1 MEIGNLLL
9 ATIVLAGLIAVVQ
22 MIRQR
27 RVFVTLRNMWELL
40 RGFFVFGLKPN
51 PEFSLDNAGASTLP
65 FGVAAA
71 AATLLCWGAVLA
83 GI

>member
-1 MEIGNLLL
+1 
-9 ATIVLAGLIAVVQ
+9 
-22 MIRQR
+22 
-27 RVFVTLRNMWELL
+27 
-40 RGFFVFGLKPN
+40 LKPN
-51 PEFSLDNAGASTLP
+51 PEFSLDNAGATTLP